1 MTSPNPTTPFG
12 YSDVPPGH
20 VASVVTCLEML
31 EQPPSKPAP
40 LPAGVTLERHR
51 RPGLEAYRALFRL
64 VGSDWLWTSRIF
76 MSDEA
81 LGAVLNDEAVEVF
94 VVRRDGRDIGLME
107 LDFREPGQCELAFL
121 GLDAANTG
129 KGLGRAVINRA
140 IEEAWSRP
148 IRRLWVHTCTFD
160 HPSALGFYVRSG
172 FSPYAFMVEVLPDPR
187 LTGQLP
193 AEAAPHVPLIR
204 VDRSPD
210 PTAIGP
216 IA

>member
-1 MTSPNPTTPFG
+1 MTSQNPATPLG
-12 YSDVPPGH
+12 YSDVAPGH

-31 EQPPSKPAP
+31 SKPPLQPAP
-40 LPAGVTLERHR
+40 LPPGVTVERVH

-76 MSDEA
+76 MSDEDLA
-81 LGAVLNDEAVEVF
+81 AVLDDEAVEVCI
-94 VVRRDGRDIGLME
+94 VRREGRDIGIME
-107 LDFREPGQCELAFL
+107 LDFREAGQCELAFL

-129 KGLGRAVINRA
+129 KGLGRAVITRA
-140 IEEAWSRP
+140 IAAAWSRP

-172 FSPYAFMVEVLPDPR
+172 FSPYAFMVEMLPDPR

-193 AEAAPHVPLIR
+193 PDAAPHVPLIR
-204 VDRSPD
+204 KS
-210 PTAIGP
+210 
-216 IA
+216 

>member
-31 EQPPSKPAP
+31 AKPPLKPAP
-40 LPAGVTLERHR
+40 LPAGVSLERDR
-51 RPGLEAYRALFRL
+51 RPVLEAYRALFRL

-76 MSDEA
+76 MSDEE
-81 LGAVLNDEAVEVF
+81 LSAVLGDEAVEVYI
-94 VVRRDGRDIGLME
+94 VRRDGRDIGLME

-121 GLDAANTG
+121 GLDATNTG
-129 KGLGRAVINRA
+129 RGLGRAVISRA

-160 HPSALGFYVRSG
+160 HPAALGFYVRSG
-172 FSPYAFMVEVLPDPR
+172 FTPYAFMVEVLPDPR

-193 AEAAPHVPLIR
+193 PEAAPHVPLVR
-204 VDRSPD
+204 KSADR
-210 PTAIGP
+210 
-216 IA
+216 